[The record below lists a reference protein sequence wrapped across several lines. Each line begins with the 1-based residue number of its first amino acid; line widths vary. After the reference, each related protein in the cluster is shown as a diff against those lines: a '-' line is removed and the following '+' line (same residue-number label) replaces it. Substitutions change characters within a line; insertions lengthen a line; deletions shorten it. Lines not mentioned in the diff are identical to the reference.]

1 MGRKLLE
8 QKAKIDKERLYS
20 PREALE
26 LLKDLDGAKF
36 DESVE
41 VHVKLNVDPRKADQ
55 MVRGTLM
62 LPNGTGKVRKV
73 AVFAVGENAREAEEA
88 GADVVGSEDLA
99 ARIRDEGFTEFD
111 VAVATPDQMSIV
123 GRLGPFLGPRGLM
136 PNPKSG
142 TVTPNVGRAVE
153 EIKRGKVEYRVDR
166 YGIIHGIIGKK
177 SFDLDSL
184 VENYFALRDELQRV
198 RPAAVKGRYFRS
210 VAITSTMG
218 PSIKVDPAVEVAANG
233 EIYQSPGCLRPR
245 GFLVAED
252 LRRGESG
259 REGAGDRGAHRETEG
274 RLGGVR
280 GLQGY
285 ERRSEHPLESAE
297 PRVGCG
303 VRRREEHPG
312 AAGGEPGGRRGDIGV
327 PGRTYGAGIQRRSGS
342 EREVDG

>member
-62 LPNGTGKVRKV
+62 LPNGTGKARKV

-166 YGIIHGIIGKK
+166 YGIIHGIVGKK

-218 PSIKVDPAVEVAANG
+218 PSVKVDPAVEK
-233 EIYQSPGCLRPR
+233 
-245 GFLVAED
+245 D
-252 LRRGESG
+252 
-259 REGAGDRGAHRETEG
+259 
-274 RLGGVR
+274 
-280 GLQGY
+280 
-285 ERRSEHPLESAE
+285 
-297 PRVGCG
+297 
-303 VRRREEHPG
+303 
-312 AAGGEPGGRRGDIGV
+312 
-327 PGRTYGAGIQRRSGS
+327 
-342 EREVDG
+342 

>member
-8 QKAKIDKERLYS
+8 QKTKIDSERLYM

-26 LLKDLDGAKF
+26 LLKSLDGAKF

-62 LPNGTGKVRKV
+62 LPNGTGKTRRV

-88 GADVVGSEDLA
+88 GADIVGSDDLA
-99 ARIRDEGFTEFD
+99 ARIRDENFTEFD

-123 GRLGPFLGPRGLM
+123 GRLGQILGPRGLM

-153 EIKRGKVEYRVDR
+153 DIKRGKVEYRVDR
-166 YGIIHGIIGKK
+166 YGIVHGIIGKK

-210 VAITSTMG
+210 IAITSTMG
-218 PSIKVDPAVEVAANG
+218 PSIRVDPT
-233 EIYQSPGCLRPR
+233 I
-245 GFLVAED
+245 
-252 LRRGESG
+252 
-259 REGAGDRGAHRETEG
+259 
-274 RLGGVR
+274 
-280 GLQGY
+280 
-285 ERRSEHPLESAE
+285 ER
-297 PRVGCG
+297 
-303 VRRREEHPG
+303 
-312 AAGGEPGGRRGDIGV
+312 D
-327 PGRTYGAGIQRRSGS
+327 
-342 EREVDG
+342 

>member
-62 LPNGTGKVRKV
+62 LPNGTGKARKV
-73 AVFAVGENAREAEEA
+73 AVFAVGESAREAEEA

-166 YGIIHGIIGKK
+166 YGIIHGIVGKK

-210 VAITSTMG
+210 VTITSTMG
-218 PSIKVDPAVEVAANG
+218 PSIKVDPAVEK
-233 EIYQSPGCLRPR
+233 
-245 GFLVAED
+245 D
-252 LRRGESG
+252 
-259 REGAGDRGAHRETEG
+259 
-274 RLGGVR
+274 
-280 GLQGY
+280 
-285 ERRSEHPLESAE
+285 
-297 PRVGCG
+297 
-303 VRRREEHPG
+303 
-312 AAGGEPGGRRGDIGV
+312 
-327 PGRTYGAGIQRRSGS
+327 
-342 EREVDG
+342 

>member
-8 QKAKIDKERLYS
+8 QKTKIDSERLYT

-26 LLKDLDGAKF
+26 LLKSLDGAKF

-62 LPNGTGKVRKV
+62 LPNGTGKTRRV

-88 GADVVGSEDLA
+88 GADIVGSDDLA
-99 ARIRDEGFTEFD
+99 ARIRDENFMEFD

-123 GRLGPFLGPRGLM
+123 GRLGQILGPRGLM

-153 EIKRGKVEYRVDR
+153 DIKRGKVEYRVDR
-166 YGIIHGIIGKK
+166 YGIVHGIIGKK

-184 VENYFALRDELQRV
+184 VENYFSLRDELQRV

-218 PSIKVDPAVEVAANG
+218 PSIRVDPVIEK
-233 EIYQSPGCLRPR
+233 
-245 GFLVAED
+245 D
-252 LRRGESG
+252 
-259 REGAGDRGAHRETEG
+259 
-274 RLGGVR
+274 
-280 GLQGY
+280 
-285 ERRSEHPLESAE
+285 
-297 PRVGCG
+297 
-303 VRRREEHPG
+303 
-312 AAGGEPGGRRGDIGV
+312 
-327 PGRTYGAGIQRRSGS
+327 
-342 EREVDG
+342 